1 MRAFALVLGG
11 TLFLAPRLASA
22 DESDP
27 WWGKDK
33 ALHFGVSVGLSAGG
47 YGVSSLVLDE
57 RWQRATAGAAFSL
70 TLGIGKELWDLS
82 GHGNASYKDFAWDVA
97 GTLVGT
103 GLALALDL
111 AVSGNRSDD
120 ERTSAFIRF

>member
-1 MRAFALVLGG
+1 MKRFASLLG
-11 TLFLAPRLASA
+11 LALWFVPRLASA
-22 DESDP
+22 DEVDP
-27 WWGKDK
+27 WWGEDK

-57 RWQRATAGAAFSL
+57 RWQRATAGATFSL

-103 GLALALDL
+103 GLALAIDL
-111 AVSGNRSDD
+111 AVSGKRTDD
-120 ERTSAFIRF
+120 EHTTALIRF

>member
-1 MRAFALVLGG
+1 MRGSALLLLG
-11 TLFLAPRLASA
+11 TLFLVPRLASA
-22 DESDP
+22 EEADP

-70 TLGIGKELWDLS
+70 TLGVGKELWDLS

-103 GLALALDL
+103 GLALAIDL
-111 AVSGNRSDD
+111 AVSGGRSDG
-120 ERTSAFIRF
+120 EHTTALIRF